1 MFFVCS
7 QLRKAIEDVNSG
19 NLVPRD
25 RQVEMKV
32 PDTPISPCAEP
43 LLNKELMRNEK
54 EVNNQNITI
63 NSVDSLFQT
72 NSNSENCSTDIEL
85 DNIRNNLRL
94 Q

>member
-1 MFFVCS
+1 MPKS
-7 QLRKAIEDVNSG
+7 QQPLQEI
-19 NLVPRD
+19 
-25 RQVEMKV
+25 KV

-43 LLNKELMRNEK
+43 LLNKEFMNK
-54 EVNNQNITI
+54 EVNNQNTNNTV

-85 DNIRNNLRL
+85 DNIRNTLRL

>member
-1 MFFVCS
+1 MKFPP

-19 NLVPRD
+19 NLVPKS
-25 RQVEMKV
+25 QAIETKV
-32 PDTPISPCAEP
+32 PETPVSPCAEP
-43 LLNKELMRNEK
+43 LLNKEFVRNEK
-54 EVNNQNITI
+54 EVNNQNYTTN

-85 DNIRNNLRL
+85 DNIRNTLRL

>member
-1 MFFVCS
+1 M
-7 QLRKAIEDVNSG
+7 NSG
-19 NLVPRD
+19 NFVPKP
-25 RQVEMKV
+25 QLQEVKV

-43 LLNKELMRNEK
+43 LLNKELMKN
-54 EVNNQNITI
+54 EVNNQNTNNTV

-85 DNIRNNLRL
+85 DNIRNTLRL

>member
-1 MFFVCS
+1 M

-19 NLVPRD
+19 NLVPRA
-25 RQVEMKV
+25 QLEAKI
-32 PDTPISPCAEP
+32 PETPVSPCAEP
-43 LLNKELMRNEK
+43 LLDKSLLRNEK
-54 EVNNQNITI
+54 DVNNQNFTI
-63 NSVDSLFQT
+63 SSVDSLFQT

>member
-1 MFFVCS
+1 L

-19 NLVPRD
+19 NLVPKAAAI
-25 RQVEMKV
+25 ELK
-32 PDTPISPCAEP
+32 PPETPVSPCAEP
-43 LLNKELMRNEK
+43 LLNKDLFKNEK
-54 EVNNQNITI
+54 VITENNTI

-85 DNIRNNLRL
+85 DNIRNTLRL